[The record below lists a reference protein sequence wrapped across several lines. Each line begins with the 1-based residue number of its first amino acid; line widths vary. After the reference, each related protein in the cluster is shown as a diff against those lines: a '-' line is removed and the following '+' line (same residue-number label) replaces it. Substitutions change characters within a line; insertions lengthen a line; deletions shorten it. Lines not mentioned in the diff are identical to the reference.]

1 MLHKETVKPGTLDLI
16 LRLMEDD
23 YFSSFYLVGGTAL
36 SLKIGHRE
44 SIDIDLFNSGDFD
57 FQTLSEHLQIA
68 YSADIKNQKSNYIS
82 GNISKVDFDLI
93 SHKFK
98 AIKPIETIEGVRMMS
113 LEDISAMKINAIVNS
128 GERIKDYIDIFYLLK
143 DMSLDHIFGYYC
155 EKYPNVDADMARSSL
170 LYHKD
175 IDFSV
180 PVKLYDKDLKWKSVA
195 NGITKAVRTYDN
207 LQESRK
213 LYWKMQDI
221 KKKGKGKDRGL
232 SM

>member
-23 YFSSFYLVGGTAL
+23 HFNSFYLVGGTAL
-36 SLKIGHRE
+36 ALKIGHRE
-44 SIDIDLFNSGDFD
+44 SIDIDLFHSSDFD
-57 FQTLSEHLQIA
+57 FKELSKHLQNTYGA
-68 YSADIKNQKSNYIS
+68 VIKNEKSNYVS
-82 GNISKVDFDLI
+82 GNIDEVDFDLI
-93 SHKFK
+93 SHKFN

-128 GERIKDYIDIFYLLK
+128 GERVKDYIDIFYLLK

-155 EKYPNVDADMARSSL
+155 EKYPNVNADMARSSL
-170 LYHKD
+170 LYHQD

-180 PVKLYDKDLKWKSVA
+180 PVKLYDKELKWKNVA
-195 NGITKAVRTYDN
+195 NGISQAVRTYDN

-221 KKKGKGKDRGL
+221 KKNDKGKDRGL

>member
-1 MLHKETVKPGTLDLI
+1 
-16 LRLMEDD
+16 
-23 YFSSFYLVGGTAL
+23 
-36 SLKIGHRE
+36 
-44 SIDIDLFNSGDFD
+44 
-57 FQTLSEHLQIA
+57 
-68 YSADIKNQKSNYIS
+68 
-82 GNISKVDFDLI
+82 
-93 SHKFK
+93 
-98 AIKPIETIEGVRMMS
+98 MMS

-128 GERIKDYIDIFYLLK
+128 GERVKDYIDIFYLLK

-155 EKYPNVDADMARSSL
+155 EKYPNVNADMARSSL

-180 PVKLYDKDLKWKSVA
+180 PVKFYDKDLKWKSVA
-195 NGITKAVRTYDN
+195 NGISQAVRTYDN

-221 KKKGKGKDRGL
+221 KKKDKGKDRGL